1 LLEFHTSVYYF
12 NFSFKD
18 MRLLREGLIED
29 LGMNKLI
36 MILATTS
43 YTNGYKNEKELMK
56 RIDVKT
62 QENKSC
68 PILTEGR
75 SWDDGRV
82 SFSPSNSYSSS
93 CLGSLI
99 KKHRKMKINK

>member
-1 LLEFHTSVYYF
+1 
-12 NFSFKD
+12 

-93 CLGSLI
+93 
-99 KKHRKMKINK
+99 